1 MVLAR
6 HTDLAHGG
14 EACDEDAVGAESGRV
29 VLAELDE
36 AAEAVQLH
44 HLLRQ
49 QRVVAQSAKGRI
61 GHHVKELTELIWI
74 ERW

>member
-6 HTDLAHGG
+6 YTDLSDGG
-14 EACDEDAVGAESGRV
+14 EACDEYAVGAESGRV

-36 AAEAVQLH
+36 AAEAGQLH

-49 QRVVAQSAKGRI
+49 QRVVAQSGKGRI
-61 GHHVKELTELIWI
+61 GCHIKEFT
-74 ERW
+74 